1 MYITIKQ
8 QEGTLQK
15 LLNKIIWIYLNKAY
29 TQMERSGDLQ
39 NGDKVAEFIE
49 DYYTYFVKKQ
59 LTFEQNEVIII
70 LTINKKRGQ
79 I

>member
-8 QEGTLQK
+8 QEGALQK
-15 LLNKIIWIYLNKAY
+15 LLNKIIWIYLNRAY

-70 LTINKKRGQ
+70 LTINNK
-79 I
+79 

>member
-8 QEGTLQK
+8 QEGKLQK
-15 LLNKIIWIYLNKAY
+15 LLNKIIWIYLNRAY

-59 LTFEQNEVIII
+59 LTF
-70 LTINKKRGQ
+70 G
-79 I
+79 

>member
-1 MYITIKQ
+1 MLHITIKQ

-70 LTINKKRGQ
+70 LTINNK
-79 I
+79 

>member
-59 LTFEQNEVIII
+59 LTFW
-70 LTINKKRGQ
+70 
-79 I
+79 